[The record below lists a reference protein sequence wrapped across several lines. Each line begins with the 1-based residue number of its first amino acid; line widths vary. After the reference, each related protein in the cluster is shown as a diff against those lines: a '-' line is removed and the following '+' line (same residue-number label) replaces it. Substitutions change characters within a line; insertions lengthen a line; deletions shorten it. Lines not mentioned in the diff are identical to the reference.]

1 MGEPSRFAK
10 QIGGEFPSGGCRL
23 FGEPAENYRG
33 RGAHALHSAQGRMQ
47 RQRGCRRALQRFREA
62 KPLACAP
69 PRQFR
74 RTCAARLAV
83 ALPQRGRRRLSPP
96 YSLFPSFRETGAPR
110 ALLLCFAPLGY
121 ENSAAI
127 ITRRL
132 TAISVEYCIKKQPCY
147 GQSDFCFYTVS
158 SQNVNLFHPLTPC
171 AYSNSRQKGVC
182 R

>member
-10 QIGGEFPSGGCRL
+10 QIGGEFPSGGCRP

-47 RQRGCRRALQRFREA
+47 RQRGCRRATFGEPA
-62 KPLACAP
+62 
-69 PRQFR
+69 R
-74 RTCAARLAV
+74 RAV
-83 ALPQRGRRRLSPP
+83 FGFAEYGRRWLSPP
-96 YSLFPSFRETGAPR
+96 PHSLFPSFRETGAPR

-147 GQSDFCFYTVS
+147 GQSDFCLYTVS
-158 SQNVNLFHPLTPC
+158 SRNVNLFHPLTPC